1 MKSANLAYF
10 SRLDHLRLA
19 ASLWVFIF
27 HLRFAGDF
35 PRAGNDLTDPV
46 EILKLWVDNGQVG
59 VSLFLVLSGFL
70 FCLIGLNSAR
80 PIRYL
85 PFIYNRILRIFP
97 LTTLL
102 VFITISVGRADSTPL
117 DVLRLLTLQLNTG
130 GGAAVAVWGMEA
142 YFPIGPVWTVAVEF
156 QFYLL
161 FPFIFAAYRAHG
173 ASRLAL
179 LILLM
184 IATRLLLAGNSSD
197 PDFHLTLYFTL
208 IGRLDQFLIG
218 MLLATYYYR
227 RPHSPLPPLRCLM
240 TSILTLAV
248 FTAYFAHRGPPWL
261 RQSLE
266 PTIEALLC
274 AALIYLY
281 LRAPLPDWR
290 RLDRLLAWLGGLSF
304 SLYLSHTAI
313 YRMMPKLGLAY
324 PVSYTDLCGKTLL
337 LLPLLIAY
345 ATLTYYII
353 EKPFNDKRIKYT

>member
-10 SRLDHLRLA
+10 SRLDHLRLV
-19 ASLWVFIF
+19 ASLWVFVF

-102 VFITISVGRADSTPL
+102 VFITISVGRGDSTPL

-161 FPFIFAAYRAHG
+161 F
-173 ASRLAL
+173 L
-179 LILLM
+179 
-184 IATRLLLAGNSSD
+184 SS
-197 PDFHLTLYFTL
+197 
-208 IGRLDQFLIG
+208 
-218 MLLATYYYR
+218 
-227 RPHSPLPPLRCLM
+227 SPL
-240 TSILTLAV
+240 
-248 FTAYFAHRGPPWL
+248 TA
-261 RQSLE
+261 
-266 PTIEALLC
+266 PTVQ
-274 AALIYLY
+274 AAS
-281 LRAPLPDWR
+281 PC
-290 RLDRLLAWLGGLSF
+290 S
-304 SLYLSHTAI
+304 S
-313 YRMMPKLGLAY
+313 
-324 PVSYTDLCGKTLL
+324 C
-337 LLPLLIAY
+337 
-345 ATLTYYII
+345 
-353 EKPFNDKRIKYT
+353 

>member
-19 ASLWVFIF
+19 ASLWVFVF

-102 VFITISVGRADSTPL
+102 VFITISVGRGDSTPL

-173 ASRLAL
+173 TSRLAL
-179 LILLM
+179 LILLV

-208 IGRLDQFLIG
+208 IGHLDQFLLG

-261 RQSLE
+261 R
-266 PTIEALLC
+266 
-274 AALIYLY
+274 
-281 LRAPLPDWR
+281 
-290 RLDRLLAWLGGLSF
+290 
-304 SLYLSHTAI
+304 
-313 YRMMPKLGLAY
+313 
-324 PVSYTDLCGKTLL
+324 
-337 LLPLLIAY
+337 
-345 ATLTYYII
+345 
-353 EKPFNDKRIKYT
+353 